1 MPKPFQYRSGSVIYF
16 QGDAADKIFIVQSG
30 KVNLTYQDTETGEDQ
45 HDLVQPGEFF
55 GVKSA
60 LGRYP
65 REENA
70 IAIQDAAIMA
80 FTVPEF
86 EALAQANTRIIMKM
100 LKVFSNQLRRIHH
113 QLSNLLEKTEETP
126 PEMGLFNVGEYYLK
140 NKRFIQAKYVFSRY
154 ITYFPSGRN
163 AAQAAKNLELS
174 ESQSAGMPQS
184 VSKGLGPS
192 TPSSI
197 PSADAFSDKRP
208 SEQLGDTA
216 KAYYD
221 AVSMITQEKYQQAYL
236 SFKKI
241 VDANEDP
248 EYTAKSSY
256 EIGRC
261 LFLLNKHDECIKYF
275 TTMITKFPRHPD
287 LGNSLYYMGKS
298 YEKLNRKDQAATF
311 YKKILTMTTDDD
323 DAINIKAKRALK
335 ALAGE

>member
-1 MPKPFQYRSGSVIYF
+1 M
-16 QGDAADKIFIVQSG
+16 IFIVQSG
-30 KVNLTYQDTETGEDQ
+30 KVNLSYQDTESGEDQ

-70 IAIQDAAIMA
+70 IAIVDTSIMA

-86 EALAQANTRIIMKM
+86 EAMAQANTRIIMKM

-113 QLSNLLEKTEETP
+113 QVSNLLEKTEETP

-140 NKRFIQAKYVFSRY
+140 NKRFAQAKYVFSRY
-154 ITYFPSGRN
+154 ITYYPSGRH

-174 ESQSAGMPQS
+174 ESQAASMPQS
-184 VSKGLGPS
+184 ASRGGAPV
-192 TPSSI
+192 TPSSV
-197 PSADAFSDKRP
+197 PSAVSFSDRGP
-208 SEQLGDTA
+208 SEQLGGSA

-221 AVSMITQEKYQQAYL
+221 AVSMITQEKYQQAYI
-236 SFKKI
+236 SFNKI
-241 VDANEDP
+241 VDSGEDP

-261 LFLLNKHDECIKYF
+261 LFLLNKYDECIKYF
-275 TTMITKFPRHPD
+275 TSMITKYPRHPD
-287 LGNSLYYMGKS
+287 LGNALYFMGQS
-298 YEKLNRKDQAATF
+298 YEKLGKKDQAATF
-311 YKKILTMTTDDD
+311 YKKILTMGSSEDDT
-323 DAINIKAKRALK
+323 INIKAKRALK
-335 ALAGE
+335 ALMGE

>member
-30 KVNLTYQDTETGEDQ
+30 KVTLSYQDTESGEDQ

-70 IAIQDAAIMA
+70 LAIQDASIMA

-86 EALAQANTRIIMKM
+86 EALAQSNTRIIMKM

-113 QLSNLLEKTEETP
+113 QLSNLLEKSEETP

-140 NKRFIQAKYVFSRY
+140 NRRFTQAKYVFSRY
-154 ITYFPSGRN
+154 LTYFPSGHH

-174 ESQSAGMPQS
+174 ESQAASMPQS
-184 VSKGLGPS
+184 VPRGGSPVI
-192 TPSSI
+192 PSSV
-197 PSADAFSDKRP
+197 PSADNFSDRGT
-208 SEQLGDTA
+208 SEQLGDSA

-221 AVSMITQEKYQQAYL
+221 AVSMISQEKYQQAYL

-241 VDANEDP
+241 ADAGEDP
-248 EYTAKSSY
+248 EYTAKSFY

-261 LFLLNKHDECIKYF
+261 LFLLNKYDDCIKHF
-275 TTMITKFPRHPD
+275 TSMITKYPKHPD
-287 LGNSLYYMGKS
+287 LGSALYFMGQS
-298 YEKLNRKDQAATF
+298 YEKLGRKDQAATF
-311 YKKILTMTTDDD
+311 YKKILTMTSDED
-323 DAINIKAKRALK
+323 DAINIKARRALK
-335 ALAGE
+335 ALMGE